1 MVPVLYRSEILNCR
15 QPSRKQAGIHN
26 VDKSDT
32 EQKSIQRE
40 LRSSLGEECLQQPL
54 SLPSHMENNGDLYC
68 GHKLIVAGCHYL
80 MSQAYSIVSFQG
92 AGHSDSPFLW
102 SATCSFPSV

>member
-1 MVPVLYRSEILNCR
+1 MVPVLYRSEILNCS

-40 LRSSLGEECLQQPL
+40 L
-54 SLPSHMENNGDLYC
+54 
-68 GHKLIVAGCHYL
+68 
-80 MSQAYSIVSFQG
+80 
-92 AGHSDSPFLW
+92 
-102 SATCSFPSV
+102 